1 MLIVGLTGGIATGK
15 STVAHMFSQLGTY
28 RIDTDQLARQVVEPG
43 EEAFKAIVRF
53 FGKEVVDDVG
63 ELDRKKLSD
72 IVFADRAKLSVL
84 NQITH
89 PPIRALLRAEL
100 TAAEE
105 RGVDVALVEV
115 PLLYESGFDDG
126 MDCVI
131 VVVADE
137 DTQVVRLMER
147 NGFTEKEAKQRIAA
161 QMPLS
166 EKAARA
172 DYVIDNGR
180 ALASTQ
186 VQVEQ
191 LWQIFKTGVLK

>member
-15 STVAHMFSQLGTY
+15 STVAHMFSQFGAY
-28 RIDTDQLARQVVEPG
+28 RIDTDQLARQVVEPRK
-43 EEAFKAIVRF
+43 EAFEAIVRL
-53 FGKEVVDDVG
+53 FGKEVIDDVG
-63 ELDRKKLSD
+63 QLDRKKLSA

-100 TAAEE
+100 TAAGE

-115 PLLYESGFDDG
+115 PLLYESGFDYG

-131 VVVADE
+131 VVVVDE
-137 DTQVVRLMER
+137 DTQLARLMAR

-172 DYVIDNGR
+172 DYIIDNGGT
-180 ALASTQ
+180 LHSTQ
-186 VQVEQ
+186 AQVEQ
-191 LWQIFKTGVLK
+191 LWLILKTGVLK